1 MSTNGKTSRILQ
13 FMAPDERRQFG
24 IETPFHRLAW
34 QMRDI
39 LGDGG
44 ILKEVVHA
52 GEGPPVPKHASVSI
66 HFSGFIEYSDAPFE
80 TTSHLKYPRM
90 MKLGRDVTLYGLEL
104 GLLTMKKGEFSR
116 FLFKP
121 KYAYG
126 DLGCPP
132 HIPPLATVLYEVQ
145 VLDFLD
151 SAQVDEFMDLSRVR
165 LNAFSLLILLVCGV
179 PDDQF
184 SIVRQDEQN
193 SVSLSTF
200 LNVLDTQ
207 RSFGNL
213 CFNKK
218 RYEDARERYKQ
229 AMTLL
234 QNRELLD
241 DEEKQRLE
249 EMKLPFLLNL
259 SLTYLKLEKPQ
270 KALCYG
276 QKVLDINPQNT
287 KALFRCG
294 QACLEMSD
302 YEKAQDY
309 LTLAQAKKPFDPD
322 INTLLKKLAL
332 CYKDYLDK
340 EREMCSKMFSGLKRM
355 EK

>member
-1 MSTNGKTSRILQ
+1 MSTNGNTARILQ
-13 FMAPDERRQFG
+13 FMAPGERHQFG
-24 IETPFHRLAW
+24 IETPYQRLAL
-34 QMRDI
+34 QMQDI

-44 ILKEVVHA
+44 ILKELIHP
-52 GEGPPVPKHASVSI
+52 GEGPPIPFHASVSI
-66 HFSGFIEYSDAPFE
+66 HFSGFLEYSDMPFE
-80 TTSHLKYPRM
+80 STINHKYPRM

-126 DLGCPP
+126 DIGCPP

-151 SAQVDEFMDLSRVR
+151 SAQVDEFMDLSV
-165 LNAFSLLILLVCGV
+165 
-179 PDDQF
+179 
-184 SIVRQDEQN
+184 DEQN
-193 SVSLSTF
+193 AVQLAKLLT
-200 LNVLDTQ
+200 VVDTQ
-207 RSFGNL
+207 RNFGNL

-218 RYEDARERYKQ
+218 RYEDAKERYQQ
-229 AMTLL
+229 AVTVL
-234 QNRELLD
+234 QNREPVN
-241 DEEKQRLE
+241 DEEKKCLE
-249 EMKLPFLLNL
+249 EIKLPFLLNL
-259 SLTYLKLEKPQ
+259 SLTYLKLEKPH

-276 QKVLDINPQNT
+276 QKALIISPQNT

-294 QACLEMSD
+294 QACFEMKD

-309 LTLAQAKKPFDPD
+309 LISAQSKKPFDPD

-332 CYKDYLDK
+332 CYKDYLDR
-340 EREMCSKMFSGLKRM
+340 EREMCSKMFSGFKPK
-355 EK
+355 EE

>member
-1 MSTNGKTSRILQ
+1 MSTNGSTSRILQ
-13 FMAPDERRQFG
+13 FLAPEERHLFG
-24 IETPFHRLAW
+24 IETPFQRLAW
-34 QMRDI
+34 QMQDI

-44 ILKEVVHA
+44 VLKEVIHA
-52 GEGPPVPKHASVSI
+52 GEGPPIPLHASVSI
-66 HFSGFIEYSDAPFE
+66 NFSGFLEYSDAPFE

-104 GLLTMKKGEFSR
+104 GLLTMRKGEFSR

-132 HIPPLATVLYEVQ
+132 HIPPFATILYEVQ

-151 SAQVDEFMDLSRVR
+151 TAKVDDFMDLT
-165 LNAFSLLILLVCGV
+165 LE
-179 PDDQF
+179 
-184 SIVRQDEQN
+184 EQN
-193 SVSLSTF
+193 TVPLSTL
-200 LNVLDTQ
+200 LNVVDTQ

-229 AMTLL
+229 AVTLL
-234 QNRELLD
+234 QNRVPV
-241 DEEKQRLE
+241 DEKEKKHLE
-249 EMKLPFLLNL
+249 EVKLPFLLNL
-259 SLTYLKLEKPQ
+259 SLTYHRMEKPQ

-276 QKVLDINPQNT
+276 QKALDISPHNT

-294 QACLEMSD
+294 QACLEMKD

-309 LTLAQAKKPFDPD
+309 LILAQSKKPFDPD
-322 INTLLKKLAL
+322 INTLLKTLAL

-340 EREMCSKMFSGLKRM
+340 ERDMCSKMFSALKPT

>member
-24 IETPFHRLAW
+24 IETPFHRLAL
-34 QMRDI
+34 QMQDI

-66 HFSGFIEYSDAPFE
+66 HFSGFLEYSDTPFE

-151 SAQVDEFMDLSRVR
+151 SAQVDEFLDLSM
-165 LNAFSLLILLVCGV
+165 
-179 PDDQF
+179 
-184 SIVRQDEQN
+184 DEQN

-218 RYEDARERYKQ
+218 HYEDARERYKQ

-234 QNRELLD
+234 QNRELVD

-276 QKVLDINPQNT
+276 QKALDI
-287 KALFRCG
+287 KLFFPLFFNE
-294 QACLEMSD
+294 ACLEMSD

-322 INTLLKKLAL
+322 INTLLKKLAF

-340 EREMCSKMFSGLKRM
+340 ERAMCSKMFSGFK
-355 EK
+355 

>member
-1 MSTNGKTSRILQ
+1 YILFVLVFVLFQRLLIYLVSLSTLT
-13 FMAPDERRQFG
+13 
-24 IETPFHRLAW
+24 
-34 QMRDI
+34 
-39 LGDGG
+39 
-44 ILKEVVHA
+44 
-52 GEGPPVPKHASVSI
+52 
-66 HFSGFIEYSDAPFE
+66 PFE

-116 FLFKP
+116 FLFMP

-132 HIPPLATVLYEVQ
+132 HIPPLAMVLYEVQ

-151 SAQVDEFMDLSRVR
+151 SAQ
-165 LNAFSLLILLVCGV
+165 
-179 PDDQF
+179 
-184 SIVRQDEQN
+184 DEQN
-193 SVSLSTF
+193 NVPLTTF

-229 AMTLL
+229 LV
-234 QNRELLD
+234 D

-276 QKVLDINPQNT
+276 QKALDINAQNT
-287 KALFRCG
+287 KALLRCG

-302 YEKAQDY
+302 YEKTQDY
-309 LTLAQAKKPFDPD
+309 RTRAQAKKPFDPD
-322 INTLLKKLAL
+322 INTLLKKLR
-332 CYKDYLDK
+332 KS
-340 EREMCSKMFSGLKRM
+340 RFCSVTFSIMFSTLYGASGCL
-355 EK
+355 

>member
-1 MSTNGKTSRILQ
+1 MSYIL
-13 FMAPDERRQFG
+13 FG
-24 IETPFHRLAW
+24 L
-34 QMRDI
+34 
-39 LGDGG
+39 L
-44 ILKEVVHA
+44 
-52 GEGPPVPKHASVSI
+52 
-66 HFSGFIEYSDAPFE
+66 

-116 FLFKP
+116 FLFMP

-132 HIPPLATVLYEVQ
+132 HIPPLAMVLYEVQ

-151 SAQVDEFMDLSRVR
+151 SAQ
-165 LNAFSLLILLVCGV
+165 
-179 PDDQF
+179 
-184 SIVRQDEQN
+184 DEQN
-193 SVSLSTF
+193 NVPLTTF

-229 AMTLL
+229 VLCLL
-234 QNRELLD
+234 NRELVD

-276 QKVLDINPQNT
+276 QKALDINAQNT
-287 KALFRCG
+287 KALLRCG

-302 YEKAQDY
+302 YEKTQDY
-309 LTLAQAKKPFDPD
+309 RTRAQAKKPFDPD

-332 CYKDYLDK
+332 CYTDYLDVLW
-340 EREMCSKMFSGLKRM
+340 F
-355 EK
+355 

>member
-24 IETPFHRLAW
+24 IETPFQRLAW
-34 QMRDI
+34 QMQDI

-52 GEGPPVPKHASVSI
+52 GEGPPVPKHASVSRNEI
-66 HFSGFIEYSDAPFE
+66 AFPAQP
-80 TTSHLKYPRM
+80 
-90 MKLGRDVTLYGLEL
+90 
-104 GLLTMKKGEFSR
+104 LT
-116 FLFKP
+116 
-121 KYAYG
+121 
-126 DLGCPP
+126 
-132 HIPPLATVLYEVQ
+132 H
-145 VLDFLD
+145 
-151 SAQVDEFMDLSRVR
+151 
-165 LNAFSLLILLVCGV
+165 V
-179 PDDQF
+179 P
-184 SIVRQDEQN
+184 N
-193 SVSLSTF
+193 VSLTTF

-234 QNRELLD
+234 QNRELVD

-276 QKVLDINPQNT
+276 QKALDINPQNT

-332 CYKDYLDK
+332 CYMDYLDK
-340 EREMCSKMFSGLKRM
+340 ERDMCSKMFSGFKRT
-355 EK
+355 EN

>member
-1 MSTNGKTSRILQ
+1 MSTNGKSPGILR
-13 FMAPDERRQFG
+13 FCSPDERRQFG
-24 IETPFHRLAW
+24 IETPFQRLAPRM
-34 QMRDI
+34 QDL

-44 ILKEVVHA
+44 VLKEVIHA
-52 GEGPPVPKHASVSI
+52 GEGPPIPMHASVSI

-80 TTSHLKYPRM
+80 TTNHLKYPRM
-90 MKLGRDVTLYGLEL
+90 MKLGKDVTLYGLEL

-132 HIPPLATVLYEVQ
+132 HIPPLVTVLYEVQ

-151 SAQVDEFMDLSRVR
+151 TAQVDDFMDLTME
-165 LNAFSLLILLVCGV
+165 
-179 PDDQF
+179 
-184 SIVRQDEQN
+184 EQN
-193 SVSLSTF
+193 TVPLSM
-200 LNVLDTQ
+200 LMKVLDTQ

-218 RYEDARERYKQ
+218 RYDDARERYKQ
-229 AMTLL
+229 ALVLL
-234 QNRELLD
+234 QNREVNNN
-241 DEEKQRLE
+241 EEKRCFLD
-249 EMKLPFLLNL
+249 MKLPFLLNL
-259 SLTYLKLEKPQ
+259 SFTYLKLEKPQ
-270 KALCYG
+270 KALSYG

-294 QACLEMSD
+294 QACLEMKD

-309 LTLAQAKKPFDPD
+309 LTLAQTKKPFDHD
-322 INTLLKKLAL
+322 INNLLKKLAI
-332 CYKDYLDK
+332 CYSEYL
-340 EREMCSKMFSGLKRM
+340 EREKEMCSKMFTGLR
-355 EK
+355 

>member
-24 IETPFHRLAW
+24 IETPFQRLAW
-34 QMRDI
+34 QMQDI

-52 GEGPPVPKHASVSI
+52 GEGPPVPKHASCI
-66 HFSGFIEYSDAPFE
+66 NKLFLEYTH
-80 TTSHLKYPRM
+80 TTVQKFGVEIFCFNKKRNEIAFPAQP
-90 MKLGRDVTLYGLEL
+90 
-104 GLLTMKKGEFSR
+104 LT
-116 FLFKP
+116 
-121 KYAYG
+121 
-126 DLGCPP
+126 
-132 HIPPLATVLYEVQ
+132 H
-145 VLDFLD
+145 
-151 SAQVDEFMDLSRVR
+151 
-165 LNAFSLLILLVCGV
+165 V
-179 PDDQF
+179 P
-184 SIVRQDEQN
+184 N
-193 SVSLSTF
+193 VSLTTF

-234 QNRELLD
+234 QNRELVD

-276 QKVLDINPQNT
+276 QKALDINPQNT

-332 CYKDYLDK
+332 CYMDYLDK
-340 EREMCSKMFSGLKRM
+340 ERDMCSKMFSGFKRT
-355 EK
+355 EN

>member
-1 MSTNGKTSRILQ
+1 MSTNGRTSRILQ

-24 IETPFHRLAW
+24 IETPFQRLAW
-34 QMRDI
+34 QMQDI

-52 GEGPPVPKHASVSI
+52 GEGPPVPMHASVSI

-80 TTSHLKYPRM
+80 TTNHLRYPRM

-132 HIPPLATVLYEVQ
+132 HIPPLATVLYEVH

-151 SAQVDEFMDLSRVR
+151 SAKVDDFMDLT
-165 LNAFSLLILLVCGV
+165 LE
-179 PDDQF
+179 
-184 SIVRQDEQN
+184 EQN
-193 SVSLSTF
+193 TVPLSTL
-200 LNVLDTQ
+200 LNVLETQ

-213 CFNKK
+213 CYNKK

-234 QNRELLD
+234 QNREPMD
-241 DEEKQRLE
+241 DEEKERLE
-249 EMKLPFLLNL
+249 EIKLLFLLNL

-270 KALCYG
+270 KALYFG
-276 QKVLDINPQNT
+276 QKALDINPQNT

-294 QACLEMSD
+294 QACLDMKD

-322 INTLLKKLAL
+322 INTLLKKLAK

-340 EREMCSKMFSGLKRM
+340 ERDMCTKMFSGLKRT
-355 EK
+355 EN

>member
-13 FMAPDERRQFG
+13 FMAPGERRQFG
-24 IETPFHRLAW
+24 IETPFQRLAW
-34 QMRDI
+34 QMQDI
-39 LGDGG
+39 LGDRG

-52 GEGPPVPKHASVSI
+52 GEGPPVPRHASVSI

-116 FLFKP
+116 FLFNP

-126 DLGCPP
+126 ILGCPP

-151 SAQVDEFMDLSRVR
+151 SAQVDEFMDLSM
-165 LNAFSLLILLVCGV
+165 
-179 PDDQF
+179 
-184 SIVRQDEQN
+184 
-193 SVSLSTF
+193 
-200 LNVLDTQ
+200 
-207 RSFGNL
+207 
-213 CFNKK
+213 
-218 RYEDARERYKQ
+218 

-234 QNRELLD
+234 QNRELVEK
-241 DEEKQRLE
+241 EEKKRVD
-249 EMKLPFLLNL
+249 EMKLPLLLNL

-276 QKVLDINPQNT
+276 QKALDISPQNT

-294 QACLEMSD
+294 QACLEMTE

-309 LTLAQAKKPFDPD
+309 LTLAQKKKPFDPD
-322 INTLLKKLAL
+322 INALLKKLAI

-340 EREMCSKMFSGLKRM
+340 ERDMCSKMFPGFKGM
-355 EK
+355 KK

>member
-1 MSTNGKTSRILQ
+1 MSTNGSTSRILQ
-13 FMAPDERRQFG
+13 FLAPEERHLFG
-24 IETPFHRLAW
+24 IETPFQRLAW
-34 QMRDI
+34 QMQDI

-44 ILKEVVHA
+44 VLKEVIHA
-52 GEGPPVPKHASVSI
+52 GEGPPIPLHASVSI
-66 HFSGFIEYSDAPFE
+66 HFSGFLEYSEAPFE

-104 GLLTMKKGEFSR
+104 GLLTMRKDEFSR

-132 HIPPLATVLYEVQ
+132 HIPPLATILYEVQ

-151 SAQVDEFMDLSRVR
+151 TAKVDDFMDLT
-165 LNAFSLLILLVCGV
+165 LE
-179 PDDQF
+179 
-184 SIVRQDEQN
+184 EQN
-193 SVSLSTF
+193 TVPLSTL
-200 LNVLDTQ
+200 LNVVDTQ

-229 AMTLL
+229 AVILL
-234 QNRELLD
+234 QNRVPV
-241 DEEKQRLE
+241 DEEEKKHLE
-249 EMKLPFLLNL
+249 EVKLPFLLNL
-259 SLTYLKLEKPQ
+259 SLTYLRQEKHQ

-276 QKVLDINPQNT
+276 QKALDISPHNT

-294 QACLEMSD
+294 QACLEMKD

-340 EREMCSKMFSGLKRM
+340 ERDMCFKMFSGLKPT

>member
-1 MSTNGKTSRILQ
+1 MPRQPFHTCRLTSLESFWPKNTCIMSTNGKTSRILQ
-13 FMAPDERRQFG
+13 FIAPDERRQFG
-24 IETPFHRLAW
+24 IETPFQRLAW
-34 QMRDI
+34 QMQDI

-52 GEGPPVPKHASVSI
+52 GEGPPVPMHASVSI
-66 HFSGFIEYSDAPFE
+66 HFSGFIEYSDTPFE
-80 TTSHLKYPRM
+80 TTSHFKFPRM
-90 MKLGRDVTLYGLEL
+90 MKLGKDVTLYGLEL

-151 SAQVDEFMDLSRVR
+151 SAQVDEFMDLSME
-165 LNAFSLLILLVCGV
+165 
-179 PDDQF
+179 
-184 SIVRQDEQN
+184 EQN
-193 SVSLSTF
+193 SVPLSTF

-229 AMTLL
+229 AVTLL
-234 QNRELLD
+234 QNREPV
-241 DEEKQRLE
+241 DEEEKKCLE

-259 SLTYLKLEKPQ
+259 SFTYLKLEKPH

-276 QKVLDINPQNT
+276 QKVLDISPQNT

-294 QACLEMSD
+294 QACLEMND

-309 LTLAQAKKPFDPD
+309 LTLAQANKPFDPD
-322 INTLLKKLAL
+322 INTLLRKLAL

-340 EREMCSKMFSGLKRM
+340 EREMCSKMFSGFKGM

>member
-151 SAQVDEFMDLSRVR
+151 SAQVDEFMDLSR
-165 LNAFSLLILLVCGV
+165 
-179 PDDQF
+179 
-184 SIVRQDEQN
+184 DEQN

>member
-1 MSTNGKTSRILQ
+1 MSTNGKTPRILQ
-13 FMAPDERRQFG
+13 FVAPDERRQFG
-24 IETPFHRLAW
+24 IETPFQRLAP
-34 QMRDI
+34 QMQDI

-44 ILKEVVHA
+44 VLKEVIHE
-52 GEGPPVPKHASVSI
+52 GEGPPVPMHASVSI
-66 HFSGFIEYSDAPFE
+66 NFSGFIEYTDAPFE
-80 TTSHLKYPRM
+80 TTNHLKYPRM
-90 MKLGRDVTLYGLEL
+90 MKLGKDVTLYGLEL

-132 HIPPLATVLYEVQ
+132 HIPPCATVLYEVQ

-151 SAQVDEFMDLSRVR
+151 SAQVDDFMDLT
-165 LNAFSLLILLVCGV
+165 LE
-179 PDDQF
+179 
-184 SIVRQDEQN
+184 EQN
-193 SVSLSTF
+193 TAPLSVL

-234 QNRELLD
+234 QNREPED
-241 DEEKQRLE
+241 AEEKKHLE
-249 EMKLPFLLNL
+249 EIKLPFLLNL
-259 SLTYLKLEKPQ
+259 SFTYLKLEKPQ
-270 KALCYG
+270 KALVYG
-276 QKVLDINPQNT
+276 QKALDINPQNT

-294 QACLEMSD
+294 QACLEMKD

-322 INTLLKKLAL
+322 INTLLIKLAH
-332 CYKDYLDK
+332 CYKAYLDK
-340 EREMCSKMFSGLKRM
+340 EKDICTKMFSGFKQT
-355 EK
+355 EKCQRKNLAVSDVVL